1 MPYDIAIIGGGP
13 GGYVAAIYAGKKKA
27 KVCLIERDELG
38 GTCLNRGCIPTKAL
52 IHSANIVS
60 EIKQAKRFGIITRDV
75 QIDWNTIQ
83 KNKETIVK
91 TLTKGVEN
99 LLKANGV
106 KTYKGT
112 AKLLDKN
119 TIEITYHTGQKETI
133 TAQKIIL
140 ATGSSPVIIPIPGYD
155 LPGVITSDEAL
166 SLDALPESML
176 IIGGGVIGIELGYIY
191 NTMGVDITIV
201 EMLPQI
207 LPRQDEEIQK
217 ELRKILERQGI
228 KIYTSS
234 KVKAIEKTEDKLIT
248 TFETQEGVKQIT
260 TDRVL
265 MAAGRKPNTEAVK
278 DLNLDI
284 QKTGITVD
292 EYLRTN
298 IQNIYAI
305 GDVTGKSMLAHVAS
319 HQGITAA
326 KNALGQNKKMDYKV
340 IPGCIYTSPE
350 VASVGLTEQEARQ
363 KYKDNIKIGRFP
375 FIASGKALTLG
386 ERQGFVK
393 IISDSKYNEILGV
406 HILGPNATELAAE
419 AALAIKLECT
429 AEELAD
435 TIHAHPTLS
444 EAVMEASF
452 DLLGE
457 PIHKM

>member
-52 IHSANIVS
+52 IHSASIVN

-119 TIEITYHTGQKETI
+119 TIEITYQTGQKETI

-166 SLDALPESML
+166 SLEELPESIL

-191 NTMGVDITIV
+191 NTLGVDITIV

-228 KIYTSS
+228 KIYTNS

-305 GDVTGKSMLAHVAS
+305 GDATGKSMLAHVAS

-350 VASVGLTEQEARQ
+350 VASVGLTEEEARQ

-393 IISDSKYNEILGV
+393 IISDSKYNEILGI

>member
-1 MPYDIAIIGGGP
+1 MTYDIAIIGGGP

-27 KVCLIERDELG
+27 KVALIEKSELG
-38 GTCLNRGCIPTKAL
+38 GVCLNRGCIPTKAL
-52 IHSANIVS
+52 VHSANTAN
-60 EIKQAKRFGIITRDV
+60 EIKQAKRFGITAREV
-75 QIDWNTIQ
+75 QIDWNAIQ
-83 KNKETIVK
+83 KNKETIVN
-91 TLTKGVEN
+91 TLTRGVEN

-106 KTYKGT
+106 KTYKGE
-112 AKLLDKN
+112 AKLLDKT
-119 TIEITYHTGQKETI
+119 TIEVTYHTGQKETI
-133 TAQKIIL
+133 TAQNIII
-140 ATGSSPVIIPIPGYD
+140 ATGSTPTIVPIPGHD

-166 SLDALPESML
+166 SLEELPKSML

-191 NTMGVDITIV
+191 NTLGTDTTIV
-201 EMLPQI
+201 EMLPRI

-217 ELRKILERQGI
+217 ELRKILEKQGI
-228 KIYTSS
+228 KIYTDS
-234 KVKAIEKTEDKLIT
+234 KVKTIEKQNEKLIT
-248 TFETQEGVKQIT
+248 TFETPEGTKRIE
-260 TDRVL
+260 TDKVL
-265 MAAGRKPNTEAVK
+265 VATGRKPNTQAVE
-278 DLNLDI
+278 NLHIDM

-319 HQGITAA
+319 HQGLNAV
-326 KNALGQNKKMDYKV
+326 KNILGQNKKMDYIV
-340 IPGCIYTSPE
+340 IPSCIYTSPE
-350 VASVGLTEQEARQ
+350 AASVGLTEEEARQ

-393 IISDSKYNEILGV
+393 IISDPKYDEILGV
-406 HILGPNATELAAE
+406 HILGPSATELIAE

-429 AEELAD
+429 AEELAE

-452 DLLGE
+452 DVLGE

>member
-119 TIEITYHTGQKETI
+119 TIEITYQTGQKEAI

-166 SLDALPESML
+166 SLEELPESML

-350 VASVGLTEQEARQ
+350 VASVGLTEEEARQ

-457 PIHKM
+457 PIHKI